1 MEKKTLEILKALSS
15 KTRVAVIEE
24 VKNGREHPEDIA
36 RALELKR
43 QSVDKHLLLLNALG
57 IVERDAIFPPEG
69 RPRILYRLSDA
80 GQALLEDADELA
92 ERHWKRMYL
101 AYLAEKRILDHSLI
115 EGEISEEIYLSRLES
130 MKRRYRIE

>member
-1 MEKKTLEILKALSS
+1 MKEKTFEILNALSS

-24 VKNGREHPEDIA
+24 LKKGREHPDDIA
-36 RALELKR
+36 RALGLKR

-69 RPRILYRLSDA
+69 RPRIFYRLSDA

-101 AYLAEKRILDHSLI
+101 GYLAEKRVLDHSII
-115 EGEISEEIYLSRLES
+115 EGEIGEEIYIDRLES
-130 MKRRYRIE
+130 MKRRYRIK

>member
-1 MEKKTLEILKALSS
+1 MEEKTLEILKALSS
-15 KTRVAVIEE
+15 TTREAVIEE
-24 VKNGREHPEDIA
+24 LKKGREHPEDIA
-36 RALELKR
+36 RALKLKR

-57 IVERDAIFPPEG
+57 IVERDAVFPPEG

-80 GQALLEDADELA
+80 GLALLDDTHKLA

-101 AYLAEKRILDHSLI
+101 AYMAEKRVLDHSLI
-115 EGEISEEIYLSRLES
+115 EEEIGEDIYLARLES